1 MLRATVIVCGFLL
14 GILLAAIVLAAAH
27 GSVWEGL
34 SRLLADP
41 WGLVT
46 LLDLGVGLLFV
57 GAWMAVI
64 EPRAW
69 VAALW
74 IIALLM
80 LGNIVT
86 LAFLLCRTRS
96 ARTFSDLFLPSR
108 PSGAMPP

>member
-14 GILLAAIVLAAAH
+14 GILLAAIVLATAH

-57 GAWMAVI
+57 AVWMAVI
-64 EPRAW
+64 ESRTW
-69 VAALW
+69 VAAAW
-74 IIALLM
+74 IVALM
-80 LGNIVT
+80 VLGNVVT

-108 PSGAMPP
+108 PSDTTRP